1 MDGRTYRVRRSG
13 KSFGNGKAESQDG
26 VFTGLEDWSFGAED
40 VILDAQKHQ
49 GGMGGMGGMMV
60 VNGVH

>member
-1 MDGRTYRVRRSG
+1 
-13 KSFGNGKAESQDG
+13 
-26 VFTGLEDWSFGAED
+26 LEDWSFGAED